1 MRTYIV
7 AETKIA
13 KLLTLK
19 WGDYPGFQGV
29 IARILIMKEG
39 SRRGGLSEG

>member
-1 MRTYIV
+1 MRPLIV
-7 AETKIA
+7 AGTKIA

-29 IARILIMKEG
+29 NCKD
-39 SRRGGLSEG
+39 SYK